1 MKTTLFVCLFFFT
14 YCFNCLAQEVDSI
27 MKYRG
32 GYVETSRD
40 QATGNG
46 FYYIVYP
53 ELHSSSLLSF
63 TTPTSTGT
71 FQMEAFYWGDLK
83 FRNKTDNNVWQGWK
97 TIWTDANLNPN
108 NYLGKAMNIWH
119 TDINNN
125 PRLYFEAPNGT
136 GSGTTYF
143 QGHGQMPFEF
153 RSANGH
159 PLVKINANG
168 NMSIGTAPRNDYRLT
183 VEGTVGA
190 RKVKVTQESWAD
202 FVFDPQYKLPTLL
215 EVELFIQKNRHLPEI
230 PSANEVL
237 EEGID
242 LGDMNK
248 KLLQK
253 VEELTLYVIELKKEN
268 ERQQKQLDK
277 LDKRF

>member
-1 MKTTLFVCLFFFT
+1 MKRSFGIFLFLLTC
-14 YCFNCLAQEVDSI
+14 CCDSLAQDVDF

-32 GYVETSRD
+32 GYLDSSRD
-40 QATGNG
+40 LATENG
-46 FYYIVYP
+46 FYYIYYP
-53 ELHSSSLLSF
+53 GQHSSSLLSF
-63 TTPTSTGT
+63 TTGTSTGT
-71 FQMEAFYWGDLK
+71 FQMEAFYWGELK
-83 FRNKTDNNVWQGWK
+83 FRNKTDNNAWQGWK

-108 NYLGKAMNIWH
+108 NYVQKN
-119 TDINNN
+119 
-125 PRLYFEAPNGT
+125 
-136 GSGTTYF
+136 
-143 QGHGQMPFEF
+143 
-153 RSANGH
+153 ANGH
-159 PLVKINANG
+159 VG
-168 NMSIGTAPRNDYRLT
+168 IGTVPRNDYRLA

-202 FVFDPQYKLPTLL
+202 FVFDPQYQLPTLL
-215 EVELFIQKNRHLPEI
+215 DVELFIQKHKHLPEI
-230 PSANEVL
+230 PSTSEVL
-237 EEGID
+237 DEGID

>member
-1 MKTTLFVCLFFFT
+1 MKKKVSILLFLFT
-14 YCFNCLAQEVDSI
+14 YYFNCLAQDTEI

-32 GYVETSRD
+32 QRD
-40 QATGNG
+40 DATRDLATGNG
-46 FYYIVYP
+46 FYYILYP
-53 ELHSSSLLSF
+53 GQHASSLLSF
-63 TTPTSTGT
+63 DAYSSTGT

-83 FRNKTDNNVWQGWK
+83 FRNKTDNNVWQAWK
-97 TIWTDANLNPN
+97 TIWHTGNLNPN
-108 NYLGKAMNIWH
+108 NYVQK
-119 TDINNN
+119 D
-125 PRLYFEAPNGT
+125 
-136 GSGTTYF
+136 
-143 QGHGQMPFEF
+143 
-153 RSANGH
+153 
-159 PLVKINANG
+159 ANG
-168 NMSIGTAPRNDYRLT
+168 NVGIGTAARNDYRLA

-202 FVFDPQYKLPTLL
+202 FVFDPHYKLPTLL
-215 EVELFIQKNRHLPEI
+215 EVEQFIQKYQHLPEI

-248 KLLQK
+248 ELLQK

-277 LDKRF
+277 LDKCF